1 MSLGK
6 LASLLAFTALALAFQ
21 SCAGSSSESQNS
33 ITSAEQD
40 LTLDPSGAT
49 TVVTFASADGFGSM
63 SEVNFAS
70 DGGQTATGVT
80 LAGSEATVTWS
91 ARVSPSDMVRVVGL
105 DPISSAFHAVS
116 TSDSTPPTFTI
127 ANGTQTSGLGGDT
140 FDVQF
145 AGVHVVESDVE
156 TLANWTL
163 KIGTTTLALTGST
176 IVFDETTQS
185 AAFTLG
191 TLANLHASFTLNA
204 SGVHAVSDV
213 LASTAPVAGTASG
226 DSTAPTLVGTT
237 QNLIVDEFGRIVD
250 FQFSE
255 AMDPVFSV
263 QLSHFGVTTPAIAV
277 DVSRPSDDVLR
288 VTFNQ
293 PMVPGVDTVDL
304 SSLVDAHGNAFVDST
319 EAIAQPSPVVN
330 AFDGLP
336 VATTVANAG
345 GDTITVVTTQALDPR
360 TAVDPTAWTLDV
372 ASVPVDLTTQFLDY
386 DLLTKTLTISLDFDM
401 HNADAFTVTGVNTL
415 DVDGQ
420 TFALSSGGSASGDAT
435 APTLLNVT
443 QNRTLDATGKTL
455 VALFSEDVDEAT
467 AEALT
472 SYSVSGTQ
480 TLMTATQVSPTSV
493 QLEFDALVVPGDVTF
508 GVQDVTDL
516 AGNAITTAL
525 GIPIATTD
533 VTVPHPLTFNARA
546 IEGADNDT
554 VTVGFDDDMI
564 ESEVE
569 TAANWHVES
578 PVGNVVSTVG
588 ATAVYTSAS
597 KTAVLTFANG
607 VDFQRG
613 DDAAVHFTGC
623 RDIAGN
629 TAATTV
635 LSGAVNS
642 ESTLPTVHTIYRDAS
657 FADTVVIVFSEPCS
671 RIDDLFDAVVNPS
684 GTRYVLRDSGGIQR
698 GIATAA
704 ASQSSGLAASV
715 TFGIVVAPTD
725 TIDVLGLADL
735 CGNPMFPA
743 LAVPTLASDTSVP
756 ALMTGSSTLAPVSG
770 ENNDVISVV
779 FDRPMSP
786 WTLLDPSHYT
796 ITGTGPVSLAS
807 AVWSFDGT
815 STVTIAL
822 RSGTN
827 DDLQTGTGYDV
838 SVNGVWSAQG
848 VQRSVADVESAITAT
863 GDVTAPDV
871 PVGRVRIDPTT
882 ANALL
887 VEADEALDLSSAQ
900 NAANYD
906 YDSGNIAT
914 SAVRLGVRTVRVV
927 FAVAPVVGQDLQFTL
942 TDLAGNVS
950 GTITRA
956 VTAADAVGPLVS
968 SVAGV
973 IRPGWGG
980 DVVSITFSEPV
991 TSVTALSA
999 LNYGVTSGS
1008 RTLSMTNARLVYSSV
1023 TNTVTVLFASGQ
1035 ELDGTAPVSVSV
1047 GNVRDHSD
1055 NVMPAPIVVGGSVS
1069 GDITAPSISSAFVD
1083 WHDDANGLVVDV
1095 LFSED
1100 VDTSWTANSAN
1111 WTASGGQTVSSV
1123 TMPERNHARVVLGSA
1138 LTASQTLSITTVP
1151 DLANNVSGPLTAD
1164 PIE

>member
-6 LASLLAFTALALAFQ
+6 LASLLAITALALAFQ
-21 SCAGSSSESQNS
+21 SCAKSSSDSLNTIS
-33 ITSAEQD
+33 TAVQD
-40 LTLDPSGAT
+40 LTVDPSGKT
-49 TVVTFASADGFGSM
+49 TVVTFASSDGFASM
-63 SEVNFAS
+63 WEGNFAC
-70 DGGQTATGVT
+70 DGGQTANGVAM
-80 LAGSEATVTWS
+80 AGNDVTVVWS
-91 ARVSPSDMVRVVGL
+91 APVSPSDMVRVIGL
-105 DPISSAFHAVS
+105 HQISNAFHAVT
-116 TSDSTPPTFTI
+116 TSDSSAPTFTI
-127 ANGTQTSGLGGDT
+127 TNGTQTAGLGGDT

-156 TLANWTL
+156 LLSHWEL
-163 KIGTTTLALTGST
+163 KIGTTTLVLTGST
-176 IVFDETTQS
+176 IVFDEMTQS
-185 AAFTLG
+185 ATFTLG
-191 TLANLHASFTLNA
+191 TLANLHSDFTLKA
-204 SGVHAVSDV
+204 TAVHAVSDV
-213 LASTAPVAGTASG
+213 LVSSSVVAGTATG
-226 DSTAPTLVGTT
+226 DTTAPTLVGAT
-237 QNLIVDEFGRIVD
+237 QNLTADEYGRIVD

-263 QLSHFGVTTPAIAV
+263 QLSHFGVATPAIAV
-277 DVSRPSDDVLR
+277 NVSRPADDTLE

-304 SSLVDAHGNAFVDST
+304 STLVDAHGNAFVDAT

-360 TAVDPTAWTLDV
+360 TAVDPAAWTLDV
-372 ASVPVDLTTQFLDY
+372 ASVPIDLTAQFLDY
-386 DLLTKTLTISLDFDM
+386 DLLTKTLTITLDFDM
-401 HNADAFTVTGVNTL
+401 HNADAFTVTGVSTL

-420 TFALSSGGSASGDAT
+420 TFALSSGGAASGDAT
-435 APTLLNVT
+435 APTVTSVT
-443 QNRTLDATGKTL
+443 QNRNVDATGKTL
-455 VALFSEDVDEAT
+455 IALFSEDVEQAT

-480 TLMTATQVSPTSV
+480 TLMTATQISPTSV
-493 QLEFDALVVPGDVTF
+493 QLAFDALLVPGDVTF

-516 AGNAITTAL
+516 AGNTIATAV

-533 VTVPHPLTFNARA
+533 NAAPSPLTFAAHA
-546 IEGADNDT
+546 IQGADNDT
-554 VTVGFDDDMI
+554 VNVGFDDDI
-564 ESEVE
+564 IQSEIE

-588 ATAVYTSAS
+588 ATVVYTPAGKS
-597 KTAVLTFANG
+597 AVLTLANG

-613 DDAAVHFTGC
+613 DDASVHFTGC
-623 RDIAGN
+623 RDISGN
-629 TAATTV
+629 TVTTTV
-635 LSGAVNS
+635 LSGAVDA
-642 ESTLPTVHTIYRDAS
+642 ETTLPTVHTIYRDAS

-671 RIDDLFDAVVNPS
+671 RIDDLFDAVLNPT

-704 ASQSSGLAASV
+704 TSQSSGLRASV
-715 TFGIVVAPTD
+715 SFGIVVAPSD
-725 TIDVLGLADL
+725 TIDVLGIADL

-743 LAVPTLASDTSVP
+743 MAVATVASDASVP
-756 ALMTGSSTLAPVSG
+756 ALMTGSSTLAPFSG
-770 ENNDVISVV
+770 ESNDVVTVV

-786 WTLLDPSHYT
+786 WTLLDTSHYT
-796 ITGTGPVSLAS
+796 ITGSGAVSLGS
-807 AVWSFDGT
+807 AVLSFDGT

-827 DDLQTGTGYDV
+827 DDLQTGAGYDV

-848 VQRSVADVESAITAT
+848 VQRSVADVETSIPAL
-863 GDVTAPDV
+863 GDVTAPTV
-871 PVGRVRIDPTT
+871 PVGMVRIDPTS

-887 VEADEALDLSSAQ
+887 VEADEALDLASAQ
-900 NAANYD
+900 TAANYD

-914 SAVRLGVRTVRVV
+914 SALRLGLRTVRVV
-927 FAVAPVVGQDLQFTL
+927 FAVTPVIGQDLQFTL

-956 VTAADAVGPLVS
+956 VTAADASGPLVS

-980 DVVSITFSEPV
+980 DVVNVTFSEPV
-991 TSVTALSA
+991 TTATALSA
-999 LNYGVTSGS
+999 SNYTITSGS
-1008 RTLSMTNARLVYSSV
+1008 RTLSMINARLSYSSI
-1023 TNTVTVLFASGQ
+1023 TNMASIRFANGQ
-1035 ELDGTAPVSVSV
+1035 ELDGTAAVSVTV
-1047 GNVRDHSD
+1047 GNVRDQSN
-1055 NVMPAPIVVGGSVS
+1055 NVMPATIVVGGAVT
-1069 GDITAPSISSAFVD
+1069 GDTTAPSIGSSFVN

-1100 VDTSWTANSAN
+1100 VDTSWTSNTAN
-1111 WTASGGQTVSSV
+1111 WTASGGQTISSV

-1138 LTASQTLSITTVP
+1138 LTAAQTLSINTVP
-1151 DLANNVSGPLTAD
+1151 DVANNVSALLTAD